1 MLATLN
7 SVITFAA
14 TEGGGHAEE
23 EPSGID
29 LVLPETA
36 ELLWGAIAF
45 LIVLAVLTKIAFPRL
60 RSTIEEREKKIQ
72 ESLEAADR
80 AKEESAQ
87 REEEHKKTLAEARS
101 EANRIIEEARGQAE
115 QVRKEL
121 TDKAKKEAE
130 QIVARAQDQIE
141 AERSRT
147 VQELQGT
154 IADLS
159 IELAEKV
166 VGRSLDDSSQREMV
180 DAYIREVGSMSG
192 RGGSNN

>member
-1 MLATLN
+1 MLATLG
-7 SVITFAA
+7 SFITLAA
-14 TEGGGHAEE
+14 EEGEGAAE
-23 EPSGID
+23 EPSGLD
-29 LVLPETA
+29 LILPDVA

-45 LIVLAVLTKIAFPRL
+45 LIVLAILTKFAFPKL
-60 RSTIEEREKKIQ
+60 RATIEEREKKIR
-72 ESLEAADR
+72 ESLETAERTKAE
-80 AKEESAQ
+80 AGEKEE
-87 REEEHKKTLAEARS
+87 EYKKQLAEARS

-115 QVRKEL
+115 QVRKDL
-121 TDKAKKEAE
+121 TDKAKAEAQ